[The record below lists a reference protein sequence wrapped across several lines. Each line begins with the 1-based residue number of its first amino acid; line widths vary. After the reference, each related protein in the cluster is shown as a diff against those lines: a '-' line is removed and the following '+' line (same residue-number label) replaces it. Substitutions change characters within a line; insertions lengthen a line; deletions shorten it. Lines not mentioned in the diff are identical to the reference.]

1 MNAARMQ
8 KLAALLQPVLP
19 ANMGYA
25 LLVFDF
31 GSSGRMNY
39 VSNAQC
45 EDMIAA
51 LVELLAHLM
60 VNIEPGPTIAALEA
74 TIKAIRDRQS

>member
-31 GSSGRMNY
+31 GSSATAVCPSR
-39 VSNAQC
+39 A
-45 EDMIAA
+45 
-51 LVELLAHLM
+51 
-60 VNIEPGPTIAALEA
+60 PGADT
-74 TIKAIRDRQS
+74 DRAR